1 MKELEISNYSKFKET
16 TSYIPVQGTDL
27 NENSQKLKTAI
38 NKRGEI
44 RHREIDIFIRNLK
57 PDIEEMAGLKR
68 QEDELTGTITEI
80 IQCIAELNKLLH
92 YKNVC
97 LVSEYKS
104 RKDKFRR
111 VPTKHKVSLP
121 NFRSQEIH
129 MDQLIE
135 QFGYLTA
142 LDFKLENQD

>member
-1 MKELEISNYSKFKET
+1 MNNATSLIVHSVFFLESIQDIYKFKLFKPQKAKEKNLHRDLKELEISNYSKFKET

-97 LVSEYKS
+97 LVSA
-104 RKDKFRR
+104 
-111 VPTKHKVSLP
+111 TVSV
-121 NFRSQEIH
+121 I
-129 MDQLIE
+129 
-135 QFGYLTA
+135 
-142 LDFKLENQD
+142 